1 MFLCWV
7 HSALTKRLWLLVWAH
22 LWSLYIYIYVV
33 PFDKALYLHCLGL
46 PSCIW
51 LRVRLMSHPGVV
63 NERMTLIRLKQ
74 NYMKCWS
81 GDKQRPREKG
91 FLKSCLHGFKQ
102 KILMCL
108 KKPSKMISTHLNPSY
123 KRCISLDCRGHL
135 PCCYSVPTTLM
146 SCKCTYSLL

>member
-1 MFLCWV
+1 MFVCWV
-7 HSALTKRLWLLVWAH
+7 HSALTKRFWLLVLAR

-46 PSCIW
+46 RSCIW

-81 GDKQRPREKG
+81 GDKQRPCKKG
-91 FLKSCLHGFKQ
+91 FLLIIYLHGFKH

-108 KKPSKMISTHLNPSY
+108 KKPSKMTSTHLNPSY
-123 KRCISLDCRGHL
+123 KRCISLDC
-135 PCCYSVPTTLM
+135 T
-146 SCKCTYSLL
+146 